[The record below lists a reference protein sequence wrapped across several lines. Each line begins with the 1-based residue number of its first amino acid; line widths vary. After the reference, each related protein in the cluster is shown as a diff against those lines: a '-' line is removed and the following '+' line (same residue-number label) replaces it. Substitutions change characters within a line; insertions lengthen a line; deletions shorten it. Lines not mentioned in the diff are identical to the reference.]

1 MEIYAVL
8 MFEHGKRSMSNIA
21 ERTRAEHVLKESETL
36 YRRLFE
42 NAQDGILILD
52 AVTGKIVDVNPAL
65 MQLTGYSRSDFLGNR
80 LWEIGPFQGFGVS
93 PSTFD
98 QLQGKD
104 YVRYEDLPMQTRD
117 GRKIDVEFVSNVF
130 FVDQQRVIQ
139 CNIRDIRTEKNA
151 AEMVSRMVT
160 VVRDSNDAIM
170 IKDFEGRITAWNHGA
185 ELMFGYSEQEALRMK
200 IWELVPSN
208 KTAEQEDFNRRLFAG
223 EKITSF
229 ETQRMTRDGR
239 ILDVWLTV
247 TKLVDDTGKVIGI
260 ASTERDITGHKRE
273 AEEASRMVT
282 VVRDSNDAITI
293 QDFVGTITDWNHG
306 AELMFGYSE
315 PEALDMNIGRLI
327 PANREEEQKD
337 FNRRLYAGE
346 KITSFETQR
355 LTKEGRVLDVWMTVT
370 RLVDDAGNPIGIA
383 STVRDITERKR
394 ETESLRKSNEYLDN
408 LFNYANAPII
418 VWDGQYRVT
427 RFNHAFEFLTGL
439 RPEDVVGQPLEILFP
454 PSQVEESMALI
465 RKTKT
470 GERLETVEINIR
482 HLDGSIRTI
491 LWNSATLFS
500 PDGKTPVAT
509 IAQGQDITSRKQS
522 ELALRQSAQEMK
534 EKNAELERFL
544 YTVSHDLKSPVVTV
558 RTFLGY
564 LEQDMAES
572 KADRVAKDM
581 AFIRAAADKMAQ
593 LLEAILEIS
602 RIGRVSNPPARVTL
616 RKLVDEACS
625 AVAGVITKRGVRIQ
639 VVDYEVFLCGD
650 RVRLSEIW
658 QNLVENAVKFMGEQ
672 PKPCIEIGAE
682 TRGEEIVFFV
692 RDNGIGIDPR
702 FQAKIFDLFAKLD
715 TKAEGTGIG
724 LAIVKRVVELYGGR
738 LWVESE
744 GQGKGTCFKFTL
756 PGAINKSKENEGE
769 RS

>member
-1 MEIYAVL
+1 
-8 MFEHGKRSMSNIA
+8 
-21 ERTRAEHVLKESETL
+21 
-36 YRRLFE
+36 
-42 NAQDGILILD
+42 
-52 AVTGKIVDVNPAL
+52 
-65 MQLTGYSRSDFLGNR
+65 
-80 LWEIGPFQGFGVS
+80 
-93 PSTFD
+93 
-98 QLQGKD
+98 
-104 YVRYEDLPMQTRD
+104 
-117 GRKIDVEFVSNVF
+117 
-130 FVDQQRVIQ
+130 
-139 CNIRDIRTEKNA
+139 
-151 AEMVSRMVT
+151 
-160 VVRDSNDAIM
+160 
-170 IKDFEGRITAWNHGA
+170 
-185 ELMFGYSEQEALRMK
+185 
-200 IWELVPSN
+200 
-208 KTAEQEDFNRRLFAG
+208 
-223 EKITSF
+223 
-229 ETQRMTRDGR
+229 
-239 ILDVWLTV
+239 
-247 TKLVDDTGKVIGI
+247 
-260 ASTERDITGHKRE
+260 
-273 AEEASRMVT
+273 
-282 VVRDSNDAITI
+282 
-293 QDFVGTITDWNHG
+293 
-306 AELMFGYSE
+306 
-315 PEALDMNIGRLI
+315 
-327 PANREEEQKD
+327 
-337 FNRRLYAGE
+337 
-346 KITSFETQR
+346 
-355 LTKEGRVLDVWMTVT
+355 
-370 RLVDDAGNPIGIA
+370 VDDAGNPIGIA